1 MNFIEK
7 QMEATV
13 FHLNQIS
20 LIDSDLA
27 EGGSVFLRIG
37 QQALDKEAFCMVYK
51 IL

>member
-27 EGGSVFLRIG
+27 ESGSVFFKNWTTDFRQRSFLYG
-37 QQALDKEAFCMVYK
+37 L
-51 IL
+51 